1 MLALIQRVT
10 TCSVSVKNSVVG
22 QINQGLLAFIC
33 IEKSDGLKNL
43 ERMAEKLTKYRIFT
57 DANHKMNLSVRDIE
71 GGMLLVPQFTLSADT
86 KKGLRPNF
94 SNSAPANFSKHMF
107 DAFVGL
113 VRNKYSNV
121 EVGKFGSDM
130 QVSLVNNGPVTF
142 LLSSK

>member
-1 MLALIQRVT
+1 MLALVQRVT
-10 TCSVSVKNSVVG
+10 TASVSVKDLVVG
-22 QINQGLLAFIC
+22 EINQGLLAFIC
-33 IEKSDGLKNL
+33 IEKSDDSKNL

-57 DANHKMNLSVRDIE
+57 DVNDKMNLSVRDIE
-71 GGMLLVPQFTLSADT
+71 GGILLVPQFTLSADT

-94 SNSAPANFSKHMF
+94 SNSAPTNFSKHMF